1 MGGARSGVSEHLDDA
16 VRTAVAT
23 EPARFRIEG
32 TLAELTVDA
41 PVLPATATV
50 VELDQLLATE
60 GTLQWVIVDRP
71 EGPGLISR
79 SWFESAMSGRLG
91 YGRLVL
97 RRRSLGEITPS
108 GSLVFPHDCTVARAA
123 AAIIPRRSDDD
134 RVDAIIVTAADGGM
148 SIAPVTAVF
157 EQLALQYAYQSLHD
171 PLTGLPNRSFLLERL
186 REAGRTGSS
195 AVLCYVDLD
204 RFKDVNDDLG
214 HAAGDEVLVEFA
226 HRLRGVARA
235 DDVVVRLGGDEFAVL
250 CPTPLDVAQST
261 ALAERIV
268 LAAAAPFVVRGQ
280 RGEQVV
286 SLGASVGVAGA
297 DDGTL
302 ESGSLDA
309 LLLRGDVAMY
319 RAKSLGRGRVAHFE
333 DDLLEAARGTG
344 AVRARHLME
353 RRLRHAIENAS
364 LTLHYQPVV
373 GLPSGQITG
382 VEALARW
389 EDPELGSVPPDQF
402 IPVAERSGL
411 IVDLGRWVL
420 GTACEEAARWPTGV
434 SGVPP
439 TVAVNVSPVQL
450 AERGFVDDVR
460 NALAASGLTPCR
472 LILEITETAAITDL
486 PATAARLQELR
497 ALGVRLALDDFGA
510 GHSSLTLLRALPVH
524 LVKIDRSFIER
535 VTHDT
540 ADAVLV
546 RLVIEAAHSLGR
558 QVCAEGVE
566 TPEQAQQIVAMG
578 CDAAQGWLFGRP
590 RPASPELARV
600 LTDRSAGIPA
610 SAGDEPPALPLGA
623 ADELVVVMTPDLTI
637 TYVSASIGRMLGWL
651 PQELVGTPVFEL
663 LLPDDRAGAAAGD
676 TVGIRSS
683 NGSMVHRALH
693 RDGTQ
698 RWLESTTRRLT
709 ESDGVVREVLTV
721 CHDVTAAV
729 QSQQA
734 LADGEAMFRHAFD
747 DAPIGMALT
756 GLDGSFMRVN
766 KAFAALLGT
775 DTERLHTMRVQDVTH
790 PDDLAADAAN
800 VAELARGAT
809 GAQVIAKRYQRP
821 GDGRSVPVRVHAT
834 PVHDDAGNPAY
845 VFAHVLPL

>member
-1 MGGARSGVSEHLDDA
+1 MGGARAGVSEHRNDA
-16 VRTAVAT
+16 VRTAVPPERDQSQA
-23 EPARFRIEG
+23 EG
-32 TLAELTVDA
+32 TLGELTVDA

-50 VELDQLLATE
+50 LELDQLLATE
-60 GTLQWVIVDRP
+60 SAVQWVIVDRP

-79 SWFESAMSGRLG
+79 GWFESAMTGRLG

-97 RRRSLGEITPS
+97 RRRALAEITPGS
-108 GSLVFPHDCTVARAA
+108 SLVFAHDCTVARAA
-123 AAIIPRRSDDD
+123 AAIIPRRTDDD
-134 RVDAIIVTAADGGM
+134 RVDAIIVTAADGSM
-148 SIAPVTAVF
+148 SIVPVTAVF

-214 HAAGDEVLVEFA
+214 HAAGDEVLIEFA

-250 CPTPLDVAQST
+250 CPTPLSVAQST

-268 LAAAAPFVVRGQ
+268 LAAAAPFVVRGE

-353 RRLRHAIENAS
+353 RRLRHAIETGG

-389 EDPELGSVPPDQF
+389 DDAELGSVPPDEF
-402 IPVAERSGL
+402 IPVAERGGL

-420 GTACEEAARWPTGV
+420 RTACDEAAGWPTGV

-460 NALAASGLTPCR
+460 NALAVSGLRPCR

-486 PATAARLQELR
+486 PATAARLEELR

-590 RPASPELARV
+590 RPASADLARV
-600 LTDRSAGIPA
+600 LSDRSAGIPA

-623 ADELVVVMTPDLTI
+623 ADELVVVMSPQLTI

-651 PQELVGTPVFEL
+651 PQDLVGRPVFEL
-663 LLPDDRAGAAAGD
+663 LLPDDRAGAATGD
-676 TVGIRSS
+676 TVGVRQSS
-683 NGSMVHRALH
+683 GSILHRALH
-693 RDGTQ
+693 RDGTP

-729 QSQQA
+729 EAQQA
-734 LADGEAMFRHAFD
+734 LAGSEAMFRHAFD

-756 GLDGSFMRVN
+756 GLDGSFLRVN

-790 PDDLAADAAN
+790 PHDLAADAAN

-809 GAQVIAKRYQRP
+809 GAQVIDKRYQRP
-821 GDGRSVPVRVHAT
+821 CDGSDVPVRVHAT
-834 PVHDDAGNPAY
+834 PVHDDAGKPAY